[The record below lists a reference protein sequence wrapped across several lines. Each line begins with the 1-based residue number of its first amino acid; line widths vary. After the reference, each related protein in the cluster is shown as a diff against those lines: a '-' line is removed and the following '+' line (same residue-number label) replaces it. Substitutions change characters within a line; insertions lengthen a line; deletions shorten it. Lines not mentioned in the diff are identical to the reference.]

1 MPRDADQQPPEN
13 DNRDADRPNAAR
25 DGPVQTRKSSEG
37 AAPERQIAQ
46 EPQQSS
52 GLGSGQS

>member
-1 MPRDADQQPPEN
+1 MTAD
-13 DNRDADRPNAAR
+13 DNRPTAPEQGEPRPQTP
-25 DGPVQTRKSSEG
+25 DEGPVQTRKSPDG
-37 AAPERQIAQ
+37 ASPDRQIAQ